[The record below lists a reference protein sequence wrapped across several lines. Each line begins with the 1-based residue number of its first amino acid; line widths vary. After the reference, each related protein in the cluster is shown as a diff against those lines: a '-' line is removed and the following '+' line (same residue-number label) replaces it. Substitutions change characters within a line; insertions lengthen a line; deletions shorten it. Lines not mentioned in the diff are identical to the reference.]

1 MYFDATQLSPVDLYH
16 RLVGIVTPRPIA
28 WVSSIDANGRAN
40 LAPFSFFNVFG
51 ANPPI
56 VIFSPVLRR
65 DGSKKDTLLNL
76 EEVGEF
82 VVNAAVDALAAEVNL
97 SARELPRGESEAALA
112 GVTLVPSNRV
122 RPPRVAE
129 SPASLECVVREVRS
143 FGDGP
148 IAPQLVIGEVVA
160 IHLADHLLDAGG
172 RIDPGKLG
180 TIGRLGGDTYAR
192 TTDRFDLQRPV

>member
-1 MYFDATQLSPVDLYH
+1 MDLDVSQLSVVEVYH

-28 WVSSIDANGRAN
+28 WVTTIDPAGRVN

-56 VIFSPVLRR
+56 VVFSPVLRR

-76 EEVGEF
+76 EEIGEF
-82 VVNAAVDALAAEVNL
+82 VVHAAVDRLAEQVNL
-97 SARELPRGESEAALA
+97 SAGELARGESEAERL
-112 GVTLVPSNRV
+112 GLTLVPSRKV

-129 SPASLECVVREVRS
+129 SPTALECVVREIQS
-143 FGDGP
+143 FGDGA

-160 IHLADHLLDAGG
+160 MHIDDRVLDEQGKV
-172 RIDPGKLG
+172 DPVQLG

-192 TTDRFDLQRPV
+192 TTDLFDLQRPG